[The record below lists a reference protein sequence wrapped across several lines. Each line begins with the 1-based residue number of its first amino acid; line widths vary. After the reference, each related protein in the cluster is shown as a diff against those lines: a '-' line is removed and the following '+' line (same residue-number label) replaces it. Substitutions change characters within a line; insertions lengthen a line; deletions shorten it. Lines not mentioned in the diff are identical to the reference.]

1 MKKLAA
7 ICTMLIAFLTCAKAQ
22 SREDFPRITFG
33 AEWSYVAYVFS
44 AYHYN
49 YFSPEGYRYNS
60 RGTATSFVSNGEALF
75 HVGYNVT
82 GNWNLAIYTGITGI
96 SAFHNAIPLS
106 FRATRLLKP
115 KTNGDRWFTYADA
128 GSGISLKKQMQEI
141 ATLKLG
147 GGYRVSL
154 SRDTKLD
161 FNVAIRCAYTHPDI
175 NFEHEIISQKW
186 INRNAAI
193 AVSASI
199 GMAVTF

>member
-7 ICTMLIAFLTCAKAQ
+7 ICTMLIAFLTCAEAQ
-22 SREDFPRITFG
+22 AREDFPRITFG

-96 SAFHNAIPLS
+96 SDFHNAIPLS

-115 KTNGDRWFTYADA
+115 KTNGDRWFTYAEA

-161 FNVAIRCAYTHPDI
+161 FNAAIRCAYTHPDI